1 MQDSYDDPARRERPA
16 LRPRLELVALND
28 IEQPLQAIQRATATR
43 ARRQCGRG
51 RGGAYGVDEAQ
62 RRDKQE

>member
-1 MQDSYDDPARRERPA
+1 MQYSYDDPARRERPA

-28 IEQPLQAIQRATATR
+28 IKQPRPFQRATATL
-43 ARRQCGRG
+43 AHSQCGRG